1 MTVHRVPRWLVFA
14 AVVLVLAA
22 VALTSV
28 GVGSVRSSFPE
39 VSGRITLPGLTAP
52 VEVLRDSY
60 GVPHIYADTA
70 EDLFLAQGY
79 VHAQDRFYE
88 MDFRRHVAAGRLSEL
103 YGPSQVQTDAYVR
116 TLGWRRVA
124 EQELA
129 LLAPSTRR
137 ALDAYAA
144 GVNAYLGDRSAAE
157 LSLEYRLLGLQG
169 LDYTPER
176 WTAADSV
183 SWLKV
188 MAWDLGSN
196 LNQEAERALLTA
208 AFGAGRA
215 ANLFPGYPLENYDPI
230 VGRGTVV
237 DEKFDPT
244 ARRSSP
250 RPLPDL
256 DVTSPAGAGRALADV
271 NRMNAALAPLL
282 GPSEVQGETG
292 SNSWVVSGSRT
303 ASGRPLLSNDPHL
316 AVSIPS
322 VFAQVGLH
330 CRTVSDACP
339 YDVAGFSLASVPGVV
354 IGHNAAIAWGLTT
367 SHLDVQDLYLESVD
381 GNKVREGDALV
392 PLQTVTEQ
400 IRVAGEN
407 QPRTITIRS
416 SRHGPLLSDV
426 SQQLQRVAA
435 TQAPAAG
442 PGYAVALSWV
452 GLTPGRTMDAV
463 LGINQAENFAEF
475 RKAAALLAAPSQN
488 LVYADVA
495 GNIGYQ
501 LPGLAP
507 RRGKGDG
514 RTPSPGW
521 DESYDWRGMIPFA
534 ELPWVYNPPSGVL
547 VAANQPVIGGQ
558 YPHPLGSAY
567 SYGWRSQ
574 EILDQLRQTSTLTLD
589 EAEALLY
596 DDTIRIAA
604 ELVPALLKV
613 KVADTWVAEGQR
625 TLVGWDYSAT
635 PDSAPAAY
643 FNVVMHNLLKL
654 TFRDELP
661 EELWPVGGDRWNA
674 VVLGLLKQPRN
685 LWWDDVTTPEVTE
698 SRDDILRLAMTNARK
713 EITSLMA
720 RDTDEWSWGRL
731 HTVTLR
737 NQTLGTSGIKPV
749 EALFNRGPYE
759 VGGGPAVVNAMAYDT
774 TEGYTVTSA
783 PTMRMVVDLGDLDQS
798 RWVNQS
804 GVSGHAFHRNYA
816 DQTDLWARNETWPFV
831 ASRTAVEA
839 RTEQRL
845 ELLPGG

>member
-1 MTVHRVPRWLVFA
+1 MPQ
-14 AVVLVLAA
+14 
-22 VALTSV
+22 
-28 GVGSVRSSFPE
+28 
-39 VSGRITLPGLTAP
+39 
-52 VEVLRDSY
+52 
-60 GVPHIYADTA
+60 IYADTA

-79 VHAQDRFYE
+79 MHAQDRFYE

-103 YGPSQVQTDAYVR
+103 FGPSQVQTDAYVR

-157 LSLEYRLLGLQG
+157 LSLEYGLLGLQG
-169 LDYTPER
+169 LDYTPEP

-183 SWLKV
+183 AWLKV

-196 LNQEAERALLTA
+196 LNQEAERALVTCRIRGRPRGQPVPRLP
-208 AFGAGRA
+208 AGEPRPDRRTRHRGGREVRPDSA
-215 ANLFPGYPLENYDPI
+215 PG
-230 VGRGTVV
+230 
-237 DEKFDPT
+237 
-244 ARRSSP
+244 SP

-256 DVTSPAGAGRALADV
+256 DVTSPAGRAEALADV

-381 GNKVREGDALV
+381 GNQVREGDALV

-400 IRVAGEN
+400 IRVAGED
-407 QPRTITIRS
+407 QPRTITIRF

-435 TQAPAAG
+435 TRAPAAG

-452 GLTPGRTMDAV
+452 GRTPGRTMDAV

-475 RKAAALLAAPSQN
+475 REAAALLAAPSQN

-501 LPGLAP
+501 LPGW
-507 RRGKGDG
+507 RRGAARATAACRRPAGTSRIRLAGDDPV
-514 RTPSPGW
+514 R
-521 DESYDWRGMIPFA
+521 R
-534 ELPWVYNPPSGVL
+534 
-547 VAANQPVIGGQ
+547 AA
-558 YPHPLGSAY
+558 LGL
-567 SYGWRSQ
+567 Q
-574 EILDQLRQTSTLTLD
+574 
-589 EAEALLY
+589 
-596 DDTIRIAA
+596 
-604 ELVPALLKV
+604 
-613 KVADTWVAEGQR
+613 
-625 TLVGWDYSAT
+625 
-635 PDSAPAAY
+635 PAA
-643 FNVVMHNLLKL
+643 
-654 TFRDELP
+654 
-661 EELWPVGGDRWNA
+661 A
-674 VVLGLLKQPRN
+674 C
-685 LWWDDVTTPEVTE
+685 WWRP
-698 SRDDILRLAMTNARK
+698 TNR
-713 EITSLMA
+713 
-720 RDTDEWSWGRL
+720 
-731 HTVTLR
+731 
-737 NQTLGTSGIKPV
+737 
-749 EALFNRGPYE
+749 
-759 VGGGPAVVNAMAYDT
+759 
-774 TEGYTVTSA
+774 
-783 PTMRMVVDLGDLDQS
+783 
-798 RWVNQS
+798 
-804 GVSGHAFHRNYA
+804 
-816 DQTDLWARNETWPFV
+816 
-831 ASRTAVEA
+831 
-839 RTEQRL
+839 
-845 ELLPGG
+845 

>member
-1 MTVHRVPRWLVFA
+1 MTVHRVPRWLIFA

-22 VALTSV
+22 AALTSV
-28 GVGSVRSSFPE
+28 GVGSVRTSFPE
-39 VSGRITLPGLTAP
+39 MSGRITLPGLTAP
-52 VEVLRDSY
+52 VEVLRDGY
-60 GVPHIYADTA
+60 GVPQIYADTA

-103 YGPSQVQTDAYVR
+103 YGPSQVETDAYVR

-124 EQELA
+124 EEELA

-196 LNQEAERALLTA
+196 LDQEAERALVTA

-230 VGRGTVV
+230 VSRGTVV
-237 DEKFDPT
+237 DKKFDPT

-256 DVTSPAGAGRALADV
+256 EALTQPAGVGKALAEV

-282 GPSEVQGETG
+282 GSAEVEGETG

-316 AVSIPS
+316 AASIPS

-330 CRTVSDACP
+330 CLTVTDVCP
-339 YDVAGFSLASVPGVV
+339 YDVAGFSLAGVPGVV
-354 IGHNAAIAWGLTT
+354 IGHNASIAWGLTT

-381 GNKVREGDALV
+381 GNQVRVGDALV
-392 PLQTVTEQ
+392 PLGTATEQ
-400 IRVAGEN
+400 IRVAGEE

-435 TQAPAAG
+435 TQATPAG
-442 PGYAVALSWV
+442 QGFAVALSWV

-463 LGINQAENFAEF
+463 LAINQAQNFAEF
-475 RKAAALLAAPSQN
+475 REAAALLAAPSQN

-501 LPGLAP
+501 LAGMAP

-521 DESYDWRGMIPFA
+521 DEAYDWRGMIPFA
-534 ELPWVYNPPSGVL
+534 ELPWVYNPPGGVL

-574 EILDQLRQTSTLTLD
+574 EILDQLRQTSSLTLD
-589 EAEALLY
+589 QAEALLY
-596 DDTIRIAA
+596 DDTIRVAA

-613 KVADTWVAEGQR
+613 KVSDGWVAEGQR
-625 TLVGWDYSAT
+625 TLVGWDYSAA
-635 PDSAPAAY
+635 PDSASAAY

-720 RDTDEWSWGRL
+720 RDTDEWAWGRL
-731 HTVTLR
+731 HTVNLR
-737 NQTLGTSGIKPV
+737 NQTLGTSGIKPI

-774 TEGYTVTSA
+774 TKGYTVTSA
-783 PTMRMVVDLGDLDQS
+783 PTMRMVVDLGNLDQS

-816 DQTDLWARNETWPFV
+816 DQTDLWARN
-831 ASRTAVEA
+831 
-839 RTEQRL
+839 
-845 ELLPGG
+845 